1 VNEFARPKARFS
13 NRVSW
18 REQPCGKDFST
29 RHCPSA
35 SADDVRLAN
44 VSDQGADLPRGQ
56 SGSVRVDD
64 RGVAKKARY
73 IVVCARSLVFLF
85 GLDEALAHVV
95 HFRRRLSLAH
105 YVSVT

>member
-1 VNEFARPKARFS
+1 
-13 NRVSW
+13 
-18 REQPCGKDFST
+18 
-29 RHCPSA
+29 
-35 SADDVRLAN
+35 
-44 VSDQGADLPRGQ
+44 
-56 SGSVRVDD
+56 VRVDD

>member
-1 VNEFARPKARFS
+1 
-13 NRVSW
+13 
-18 REQPCGKDFST
+18 
-29 RHCPSA
+29 
-35 SADDVRLAN
+35 
-44 VSDQGADLPRGQ
+44 
-56 SGSVRVDD
+56 VRVDD

-85 GLDEALAHVV
+85 SLDEALAHVV